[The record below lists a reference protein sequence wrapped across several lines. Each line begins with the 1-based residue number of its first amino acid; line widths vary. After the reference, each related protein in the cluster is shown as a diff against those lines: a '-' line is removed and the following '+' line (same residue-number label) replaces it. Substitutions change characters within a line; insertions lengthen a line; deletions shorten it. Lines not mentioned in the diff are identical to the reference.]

1 MVADLAKQFSDDTD
15 ITNNHIAFLLN
26 KYRTYLLKQKYNNKA
41 QEVPISNYQTVCAKM
56 SNTET
61 SSLGNC
67 CMNSCYGPSKD
78 FKILRSE
85 NTVTYPLSFSDT
97 KASLIRCAG
106 KFTIS
111 VDEHNDIGQT
121 SQEDEEFCNYIN
133 ELIGQEAITIYDS
146 VPKTLEDYYLTTC
159 AEDVKT
165 IIDMVYE
172 KFPKYYTL
180 SVYQAESPF
189 AQECNPDAVYSAT
202 THYYGNVNIV
212 PRERFGY
219 VGIGKYS
226 GKIIYG
232 TIGTDGHLYIKAK
245 DDISIYNTAF
255 VTSIFEN
262 PDKAYEQSSCTYTY
276 EDEQHVIHTIT
287 CPNPENG
294 CDPWDNEFPLED
306 ALQAPLIQLVLKD
319 ILGAAYRPADTINN
333 GRDDLSNTEA
343 YIRKN
348 MKQQYVAQ
356 QEPQTIE

>member
-1 MVADLAKQFSDDTD
+1 MVAGLAKQFSDDTD

-56 SNTET
+56 AYTEP

-67 CMNSCYGPSKD
+67 CGNSCYGPSKD
-78 FKILRSE
+78 FQILRSE

-106 KFTIS
+106 LFSIKLDADIQNAFDDQDKYNEFLDYLASLFSCEVSDIVYHIGKDSLAVEPSIYETSCEDDAKDIINLIIEKYPEVSQYIES
-111 VDEHNDIGQT
+111 VQT
-121 SQEDEEFCNYIN
+121 DN
-133 ELIGQEAITIYDS
+133 
-146 VPKTLEDYYLTTC
+146 P
-159 AEDVKT
+159 
-165 IIDMVYE
+165 
-172 KFPKYYTL
+172 
-180 SVYQAESPF
+180 
-189 AQECNPDAVYSAT
+189 QECNPEAIGSAISN
-202 THYYGNVNIV
+202 YYGNVNMV
-212 PRERFGY
+212 PKERFGY

-226 GKIIYG
+226 GKFAYG
-232 TIGTDGHLYIKAK
+232 TIGIDGHLYIKAK
-245 DDISIYNTAF
+245 DTINRYNKAF

-262 PDKAYEQSSCTYTY
+262 PDKAYEQSGCTYT
-276 EDEQHVIHTIT
+276 DSQGNVVT

-319 ILGAAYRPADTINN
+319 ILGAAYRPADTVNN
-333 GRDDLSNTEA
+333 GRDDLSDTEA
-343 YIRKN
+343 YIRRN